1 MKNQK
6 LFTKLFVFTLL
17 FFGYFFQ
24 SYSQDTIKIAKTDT
38 IKYYLVSLHDG
49 TKYNG
54 AIIDSTEYELVIR
67 TGKKINITIPTN
79 EIKEISLIKPSE
91 MSRCEY
97 RFPNPHGTRYLF
109 APSAIPLKPGE
120 GYYQNVYLILDS
132 FHVGVTKN
140 LSFGAG
146 FEFISTF
153 SSLTSGTFNSI
164 FFVAPKLGFKI
175 SEEFHAGGGVIIT
188 GIPNLFS
195 SGYSVAG
202 IAYGI
207 GTIGNIE
214 HNITG
219 GIGLSFGGNEISSKG
234 RRCFFWN

>member
-91 MSRCEY
+91 MSSCEY
-97 RFPNPHGTRYLF
+97 
-109 APSAIPLKPGE
+109 
-120 GYYQNVYLILDS
+120 
-132 FHVGVTKN
+132 
-140 LSFGAG
+140 LS
-146 FEFISTF
+146 
-153 SSLTSGTFNSI
+153 
-164 FFVAPKLGFKI
+164 
-175 SEEFHAGGGVIIT
+175 
-188 GIPNLFS
+188 
-195 SGYSVAG
+195 
-202 IAYGI
+202 
-207 GTIGNIE
+207 
-214 HNITG
+214 
-219 GIGLSFGGNEISSKG
+219 
-234 RRCFFWN
+234 R